1 MLLRHEG
8 KRNSAYIDAVGKIT
22 VGIGHNITDKPIS
35 DAAVAQIFADDIADA
50 TNDAKAFDWYDG
62 LTPVRKIGSLV
73 DLQQNA
79 INHLGESIKSLGERL
94 HPILSNA
101 EAEPDGPYPDVCL
114 NSELASIVHRNTTQI
129 ESLHRAL
136 VSIIMRCEL

>member
-1 MLLRHEG
+1 MNFRNTIEPSTVAPS
-8 KRNSAYIDAVGKIT
+8 KRFINAGVESAARESSGVEA
-22 VGIGHNITDKPIS
+22 PPS
-35 DAAVAQIFADDIADA
+35 
-50 TNDAKAFDWYDG
+50 
-62 LTPVRKIGSLV
+62 IGSLV

-79 INHLGESIKSLGERL
+79 INHLDESIKSLGERL
-94 HPILSNA
+94 HPILRDAQA
-101 EAEPDGPYPDVCL
+101 ETQEPYPDVCL